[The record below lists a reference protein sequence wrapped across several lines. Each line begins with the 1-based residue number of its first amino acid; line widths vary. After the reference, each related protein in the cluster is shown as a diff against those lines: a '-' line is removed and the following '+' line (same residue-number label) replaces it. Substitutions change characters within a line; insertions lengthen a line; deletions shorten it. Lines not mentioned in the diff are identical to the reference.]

1 MARKTNDMLLFAA
14 LIVVALAIILQ
25 VFAMK
30 SILANDFDG
39 EEYTVPKD
47 IEGYDDIT
55 INIYPT
61 VKYDKEAIDKQYSKY
76 KHVSEDGKSLVI
88 FTKEQFDELS
98 QLRQDK
104 KRNAL
109 SIEEVLYI
117 IEDSIDIYF
126 SYDQITLTG
135 NRNFTDFP
143 PLFSSSSSLVPIF
156 PYLTVSRPTDIENFR
171 PFDSF
176 YERVISD
183 IYRIIYFRLSTHDS
197 GLLNVY
203 EMTKHNE
210 SVLVTSA
217 DDLSELYMDGW
228 RLEMVK
234 YVMLINESASIDEN
248 YENDLKM
255 HFHTYLQNHRET
267 RHEEALSFYSIAIQN
282 PAVTITDG
290 GKEIVVWDIKTLGAL
305 KIFPTSSL
313 EVRAKEIYDKWLS
326 DNPGNI

>member
-1 MARKTNDMLLFAA
+1 MQKKTNDRVLLFAVV
-14 LIVVALAIILQ
+14 LIAISIILQ
-25 VFAMK
+25 TLAMK
-30 SILANDFDG
+30 SIISAQTYND
-39 EEYTVPKD
+39 EYT
-47 IEGYDDIT
+47 YDDFIDRELL
-55 INIYPT
+55 
-61 VKYDKEAIDKQYSKY
+61 KYKRTPISKEVLNAKFSEY
-76 KHVSEDGKSLVI
+76 KHVSEDGKKLVI

-104 KRNAL
+104 TRDAL
-109 SIEEVLYI
+109 SIDEVLYI

-135 NRNFTDFP
+135 NRIFTDFP
-143 PLFSSSSSLVPIF
+143 PTLSSSSSLVPIF
-156 PYLTVSRPTDIENFR
+156 PNLTVSRPTDIENFR

-234 YVMLINESASIDEN
+234 YVMLINESASIDES
-248 YENDLKM
+248 YENELIM
-255 HFHTYLQNHRET
+255 QFYTYLQNHKET
-267 RHEEALSFYSIAIQN
+267 EHKEALDFDSVSIQH
-282 PAVTITDG
+282 PAVSITDG
-290 GKEIVVWDIKTLGAL
+290 GKEIVIWDIKTLETL
-305 KIFPTSSL
+305 KIFPTHSL
-313 EVRAKEIYDKWLS
+313 ETRAKEIYDKWLS
-326 DNPGNI
+326 EHLADT